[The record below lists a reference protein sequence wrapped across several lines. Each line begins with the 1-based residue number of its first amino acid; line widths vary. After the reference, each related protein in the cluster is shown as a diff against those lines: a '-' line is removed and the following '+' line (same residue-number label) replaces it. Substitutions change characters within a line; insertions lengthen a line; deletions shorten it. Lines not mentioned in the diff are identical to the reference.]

1 MPQSVSIQTDS
12 VVSTKPTHTKEVSRD
27 NSFSE
32 TLDKHINTE
41 QKPVESNKAQTK
53 SVEDQ
58 NNKATDKTEK
68 DESVTA
74 EADAK
79 TEKSDGDDGK
89 KLPSDEK
96 VSDKDTQVDDDSES
110 DSSESEKLADNV
122 VPQTT
127 FVVSQTPDTKVAKT
141 NNDKVTV
148 AKAHTAAKKT
158 VIAPAVT
165 ETSESKTQSTSSTD
179 ANSGVNAANKK
190 QADASLVTVT
200 ETEKAVIKQTQ
211 NTTSEKVPNF
221 AKALQSMNEAD
232 GKTTEIRA
240 DIMDAI
246 QRQRQRGDGEQVTSV
261 RNMMAAQAEN
271 KDKTDVDLL
280 GIRADKTIQERLVSS
295 TPTTTTSV
303 SSGATSPQT
312 ASASTA
318 AASTVS
324 LPVQPNIQSSAWSQV
339 MNSRVVWMAKEGI
352 QQAEMK
358 MNPANLGP
366 VEVKLHVQNDQA
378 SVTFLAQH
386 STTREALEQALPKLR
401 DSFAENGIQL
411 THAEVGQQQ
420 HQQQRDDQ
428 PQQMQNSQN
437 FTQANG
443 QSDDIMSEAEETLGS
458 AIEDSGLSL
467 YV

>member
-12 VVSTKPTHTKEVSRD
+12 VVSTKPAHTKEVSKD

-32 TLDKHINTE
+32 TLDKHINTAE
-41 QKPVESNKAQTK
+41 QRSTESNKSQTK
-53 SVEDQ
+53 SVESRD
-58 NNKATDKTEK
+58 NKATDKTEK
-68 DESVTA
+68 DESVTT
-74 EADAK
+74 EADKK
-79 TEKSDGDDGK
+79 TEKSDNDDGK
-89 KLPSDEK
+89 KLPSEDK
-96 VSDKDTQVDDDSES
+96 VSDKDTDPKNDAESPSEDSDTAAS
-110 DSSESEKLADNV
+110 
-122 VPQTT
+122 QTT
-127 FVVSQTPDTKVAKT
+127 FVVVQSPEIKVPV
-141 NNDKVTV
+141 NSNDEVNVAAEGDAAVKKSVT
-148 AKAHTAAKKT
+148 
-158 VIAPAVT
+158 APSVT
-165 ETSESKTQSTSSTD
+165 STLEPQKQSTSSTET
-179 ANSGVNAANKK
+179 NSETNALNKK

-211 NTTSEKVPNF
+211 NSTDEKVPNF

-232 GKTTEIRA
+232 GKTSEIRA

-246 QRQRQRGDGEQVTSV
+246 KRQRQRGDGEQVTNV

-280 GIRADKTIQERLVSS
+280 GIRADKTIQERIVGSTSATATSVNTSATSSQTGSTS
-295 TPTTTTSV
+295 TPSTS
-303 SSGATSPQT
+303 A
-312 ASASTA
+312 
-318 AASTVS
+318 VS

-339 MNSRVVWMAKEGI
+339 MNSRVIWMAKEGI
-352 QQAEMK
+352 QQAELK

-386 STTREALEQALPKLR
+386 STTRDALEQALPKLR

-420 HQQQRDDQ
+420 HQQQREDQ
-428 PQQMQNSQN
+428 PQQTQNSQN
-437 FTQANG
+437 FTQARG
-443 QSDDIMSEAEETLGS
+443 QSDDIMTEAEETLGS
-458 AIEDSGLSL
+458 AREESGLSL

>member
-12 VVSTKPTHTKEVSRD
+12 VVSTKPAHTKEVSKD

-32 TLDKHINTE
+32 TLDKHINTAE
-41 QKPVESNKAQTK
+41 QRSIESNKSQTK
-53 SVEDQ
+53 SVESHD
-58 NNKATDKTEK
+58 NKAADKTEK
-68 DESVTA
+68 DESVTT
-74 EADAK
+74 EADKK
-79 TEKSDGDDGK
+79 TEKSDNDDGK
-89 KLPSDEK
+89 KLPSEDNA
-96 VSDKDTQVDDDSES
+96 SDKDTDPKNDSES
-110 DSSESEKLADNV
+110 PSEDSDTAAS
-122 VPQTT
+122 QTT
-127 FVVSQTPDTKVAKT
+127 FVVAQSPETKLPATSNDEVNVAAEG
-141 NNDKVTV
+141 DATV
-148 AKAHTAAKKT
+148 KKT
-158 VIAPAVT
+158 VTAPSVT
-165 ETSESKTQSTSSTD
+165 STLEPQKQSTSSTE
-179 ANSGVNAANKK
+179 ANSETNALNKK

-200 ETEKAVIKQTQ
+200 ETEKAVIKQAQ
-211 NTTSEKVPNF
+211 NSTDEKVPNF

-232 GKTTEIRA
+232 GKTSEIRA

-246 QRQRQRGDGEQVTSV
+246 KRQRQRGDGEQVTNV

-280 GIRADKTIQERLVSS
+280 GIRADKTIQERIVGS
-295 TPTTTTSV
+295 
-303 SSGATSPQT
+303 AT
-312 ASASTA
+312 ASATSVNISATSSQTGST
-318 AASTVS
+318 STPSTSVVS

-352 QQAEMK
+352 QQAELK

-386 STTREALEQALPKLR
+386 SSTRDALEQALPKLR

-420 HQQQRDDQ
+420 HQQQREDQ
-428 PQQMQNSQN
+428 PQQTQNSQN
-437 FTQANG
+437 FTQASG
-443 QSDDIMSEAEETLGS
+443 QSDDIMTEAEETLGS
-458 AIEDSGLSL
+458 AREESGLSL